1 MIARNCLDN
10 DNHIPRLS
18 RLAAILTL
26 LQSKRIITASE
37 IAKKFDISIRTAY
50 RDIKALE
57 ESGVPIFTEEGK
69 GYSLI
74 DGYILPP
81 IMFTEHEANALITAE
96 KLISKNKDKSLTENH
111 KEAITKVK
119 AVLRYSNKDKAELLS
134 ERVFYMQN
142 LTKETTSN
150 NLSTVQIA
158 ITNLTLIKIRY
169 RSISKDELTDRVIE
183 PYALYHTQENW
194 ILIAWCRLRN
204 DYREF
209 RLDKIQSLELFSEQ
223 FEGRSFNLVNYF
235 NIVAERNNL
244 HP

>member
-1 MIARNCLDN
+1 MDK

-18 RLAAILTL
+18 RLTAILTL
-26 LQSKRIITASE
+26 LQSKRIITAPQ

-74 DGYILPP
+74 EGYTLPP
-81 IMFTEHEANALITAE
+81 VMFTEQEANALITAG
-96 KLISKNKDKSLTENH
+96 KLISKNKDRSLTENH

-134 ERVFYMQN
+134 ERIFYMQN

-150 NLSTVQIA
+150 SLSTVQIA
-158 ITNLTLIKIRY
+158 ITNLTLIKIKY

-194 ILIAWCRLRN
+194 ILIAWCILRN

-209 RLDKIQSLELFSEQ
+209 RLDKIQSLKLLSEQ
-223 FEGRSFNLVNYF
+223 FEGRSFNLINYF
-235 NIVAERNNL
+235 NTVAERNNTK
-244 HP
+244 